1 MHQELGTALAFKF
14 EVDFDFF
21 NGKQNTAEGKTQRFA
36 SGFFLRFFVGGRRK
50 ILAGK

>member
-14 EVDFDFF
+14 EVDFF
-21 NGKQNTAEGKTQRFA
+21 NGKENTAEGKTQRFA